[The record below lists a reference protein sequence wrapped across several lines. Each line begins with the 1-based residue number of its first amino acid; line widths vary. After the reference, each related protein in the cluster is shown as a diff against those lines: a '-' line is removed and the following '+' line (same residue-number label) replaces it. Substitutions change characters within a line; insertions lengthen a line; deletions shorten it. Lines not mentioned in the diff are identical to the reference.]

1 MRGLAAVMGA
11 LILSVA
17 ATAQKPFKESLAQ
30 MKIEQKLGSKVPSDA
45 RFNDDRG
52 KEITFGSI
60 LGRRPIILLPMF
72 FQCRGICGKE
82 TDNLLKTIAR
92 MEDKAVG
99 RDYDVVLLSIHPKE
113 TSDLAHNKKVS
124 LLKVMK
130 GDSNDAGYHFLT
142 GEMPEIRKVTNA
154 VGFGFDYDEKDGR
167 INHPAGLMILTPD
180 GRVSQYLM
188 GADYAR
194 KEVEQAL
201 AVAGQAKVGRKVET
215 VLLGCVMIDPVT
227 GERSLVIEN
236 VIRLITGA
244 FALMLFGWIGF
255 MVVKGRRTD
264 AGTKTGGTP
273 TRA

>member
-1 MRGLAAVMGA
+1 MRFALAVLGTILLSGPA
-11 LILSVA
+11 L
-17 ATAQKPFKESLAQ
+17 AQTPFKQSLAQ
-30 MKIEQKLGSKVPSDA
+30 MKIEQKLGSQVPADA

-52 KEITFGSI
+52 KSITFGSI

-99 RDYDVVLLSIHPKE
+99 RDYDVVLLSIHPEE
-113 TSDLAHNKKVS
+113 TSELAHNKKVS

-130 GDSNDAGYHFLT
+130 GDTNDAGYHFLT
-142 GEMPEIRKVTNA
+142 GEMAEIRKVTNA
-154 VGFGFDYDEKDGR
+154 VGFGFDYDPKDGR

-188 GADYAR
+188 GAEYAR

-201 AVAGQAKVGRKVET
+201 AVASQEKVGRKVET

-244 FALMLFGWIGF
+244 FALVLFSWIGF
-255 MVVKGRRTD
+255 MVVKGRKAD
-264 AGTKTGGTP
+264 AAGGTP